1 MNMANSNPTKS
12 RSILFGLGIL
22 AFLLALGIGREYTA
36 RLQVQYELQKLTEER
51 DRLIERQAASL
62 DLIDELASEFYLERQ
77 AREVYG
83 LAEPGER
90 VIVLPSGG
98 IAAEKDNPYEELSI
112 PMKWMY
118 KLFAPELFE
127 EISAYETAE

>member
-1 MNMANSNPTKS
+1 MASKAPKKAK
-12 RSILFGLGIL
+12 SILFGLGIL

-36 RLQVQYELQKLTEER
+36 RLQVQYELTKLTEER
-51 DRLIERQAASL
+51 DRLIERQAESI
-62 DLIDELASEFYLERQ
+62 DLIDELSSEYYLERQ

-90 VIVLPSGG
+90 VIVLPSDHS
-98 IAAEKDNPYEELSI
+98 ARDYENPYEELSI

-127 EISAYETAE
+127 EIVAYESQE